1 AFIVLGNILSK
12 SLFLEEKT
20 INLTAIFKSF
30 LHLMRQCLVIV
41 YLLYVKL
48 INELVTLYGQLQ
60 KNGFQTRKP
69 F

>member
-1 AFIVLGNILSK
+1 SK

-60 KNGFQTRKP
+60 KNGFQSRKP

>member
-1 AFIVLGNILSK
+1 SK

-41 YLLYVKL
+41 YLFYVKL

>member
-1 AFIVLGNILSK
+1 SK

-41 YLLYVKL
+41 YLFYVKL

-60 KNGFQTRKP
+60 KNGFQSRKP